1 MRKCNCSGHCGP
13 QPLNRREFIG
23 LVGAGAAATLL
34 GSPAWGAFELP
45 ADDWQQWRRELFA
58 PAKPRLY
65 LPDKHTD
72 ARMHLGGIGTGNF
85 EIGAD
90 GQLTTWQLFNT
101 LRDGQVPLHFLIRAG
116 ATTKL
121 LQTTGGPDWPRVRQI
136 EMTGEYP
143 VAVLRFRDADLPV
156 EVELTAFSPFAP
168 LDARFSSMPLAA
180 FVFRVKNPTKQKQ
193 TVSLAALMQ
202 NPVGYDA
209 AGENNGA
216 TNPCFGSNVNEVLR
230 EGGAVG
236 RSAPTAVGGYD
247 LLNLPGAG
255 GLFMRAEAGGE
266 PTLDKPV
273 TVWTGANL
281 KALHEPPP
289 DRPKNLTVEVLG
301 DPPPRADKLSDPTH
315 TVIWLE
321 EAGSDTP
328 EPLLRAA
335 QEAVQAGATLLFC
348 GRTMPLLEAYA
359 SWTGGKPVAEAVQRP
374 DIVFEDFEH
383 GYDKW
388 KVEGEAF
395 GKEPAHGTLP
405 NQNPVS
411 GFLGQGLVNSF
422 VGGDDATGRLIS
434 QPFTIERRFIRFLVG
449 GGHHANTQIRL
460 VLDGKVA
467 RATSGKDDEKLE
479 PAMWDVHEFE
489 GQTAHIEIVDEQQ
502 GGWGHIN
509 VDQIEFS
516 DMPGNRALVEL
527 LEGLLPARFS
537 GIRAAGDAGGGR
549 KAVRFENLVLQP
561 GATRSKAPD
570 GTTLLARPVGK
581 GKMVVAAGAVLE
593 PTRAGISHQRQPAYT
608 FVCALVGASY
618 TGSGGRQHPKAPGF
632 GTLALTAL
640 AGEVTIL
647 SPFDDWNETWE
658 LFAAHGRF
666 TSLDRGESNTP
677 TPIGRTVYGAV
688 AATVSVPAGKS
699 IEVPFLLAW
708 HYPNKYSAN
717 HAWMGCHYAT
727 QWPDARAVLREAV
740 TNFAALRGRTEQ
752 FRQTFYDS
760 TLPYWLLDCVA
771 ANAAILRHVGVV
783 FRIADGDVY
792 GWEGSNG
799 CCDPTCTHVWGYE
812 QSLSRLF
819 PALEKEMRR
828 IDFKHQQR
836 PDGGVNNRTEVP
848 SPPRPTGEHPFADGH
863 ASCIL
868 KAYREA
874 LNQPDDAFLKEYWP
888 HIKRAV
894 EYLIGRDAKT
904 AGGQPAGVLQ
914 DDQWNTYDEA
924 LHGVTTFIGG
934 YYLAALRAGEE
945 WGRRVGEGAAA
956 DRFQGIFE
964 KGQKQLVELCWNG
977 EYFQQHLPDYM
988 KRQGEVGP
996 GCMADQLLGQWW
1008 AHQLGLGYL
1017 LPKEMVVSALHAV
1030 FRYNFKSDLT
1040 GWPHAPRAFAGA
1052 KDKGLIVCTWPKG
1065 GRPANVLL
1073 YSDEVWTGIEYQAA
1087 GHMIYE
1093 GLIEEGFAIVKA
1105 ARDRYDGIPRPPI
1118 ARNPWNEIECG
1129 GHYARAMSSW
1139 SLLLALSGWEYDG
1152 PRQAL
1157 RVTPRHTPE
1166 NFKGFFAGPEG
1177 WGSLRQSREGAA
1189 QQNEIS
1195 VREGRLA
1202 VREITLSPTAAPKQ
1216 MKVECGGK
1224 AIRSA
1229 LSFKAGMVVVSLR
1242 RPVMVEAGQTLVARM
1257 G

>member
-1 MRKCNCSGHCGP
+1 
-13 QPLNRREFIG
+13 
-23 LVGAGAAATLL
+23 
-34 GSPAWGAFELP
+34 
-45 ADDWQQWRRELFA
+45 
-58 PAKPRLY
+58 
-65 LPDKHTD
+65 
-72 ARMHLGGIGTGNF
+72 
-85 EIGAD
+85 
-90 GQLTTWQLFNT
+90 
-101 LRDGQVPLHFLIRAG
+101 
-116 ATTKL
+116 
-121 LQTTGGPDWPRVRQI
+121 
-136 EMTGEYP
+136 
-143 VAVLRFRDADLPV
+143 
-156 EVELTAFSPFAP
+156 
-168 LDARFSSMPLAA
+168 
-180 FVFRVKNPTKQKQ
+180 
-193 TVSLAALMQ
+193 
-202 NPVGYDA
+202 
-209 AGENNGA
+209 
-216 TNPCFGSNVNEVLR
+216 
-230 EGGAVG
+230 
-236 RSAPTAVGGYD
+236 
-247 LLNLPGAG
+247 
-255 GLFMRAEAGGE
+255 
-266 PTLDKPV
+266 
-273 TVWTGANL
+273 
-281 KALHEPPP
+281 
-289 DRPKNLTVEVLG
+289 
-301 DPPPRADKLSDPTH
+301 
-315 TVIWLE
+315 
-321 EAGSDTP
+321 
-328 EPLLRAA
+328 
-335 QEAVQAGATLLFC
+335 
-348 GRTMPLLEAYA
+348 
-359 SWTGGKPVAEAVQRP
+359 
-374 DIVFEDFEH
+374 
-383 GYDKW
+383 
-388 KVEGEAF
+388 
-395 GKEPAHGTLP
+395 
-405 NQNPVS
+405 
-411 GFLGQGLVNSF
+411 
-422 VGGDDATGRLIS
+422 
-434 QPFTIERRFIRFLVG
+434 
-449 GGHHANTQIRL
+449 
-460 VLDGKVA
+460 
-467 RATSGKDDEKLE
+467 
-479 PAMWDVHEFE
+479 
-489 GQTAHIEIVDEQQ
+489 
-502 GGWGHIN
+502 
-509 VDQIEFS
+509 
-516 DMPGNRALVEL
+516 MPGNRALMQV
-527 LEGLLPARFS
+527 LEKLLPARFS
-537 GIRAAGDAGGGR
+537 AIRAEGDERAGTR
-549 KAVRFENLVLQP
+549 EVRYENLVLQP
-561 GATRSKAPD
+561 GASQSSAPD
-570 GTTLLARPVGK
+570 GNTLLWGPVGK
-581 GKMVVAAGAVLE
+581 GRVWVMPGAVLE
-593 PTRAGISHQRQPAYT
+593 PAQAGISQHRQPA
-608 FVCALVGASY
+608 FALVCGLVGAHY
-618 TGSGGRQHPKAPGF
+618 TTSEGPVVYTPSEGRQHPKAPGF
-632 GTLALTAL
+632 GTLALAAL
-640 AGEVTIL
+640 A
-647 SPFDDWNETWE
+647 DETTVLPAAEHRDEAWKV
-658 LFAAHGRF
+658 FAAEGRF
-666 TSLDRGESNTP
+666 TPLAGAKSSSP
-677 TPIGRTVYGAV
+677 TLPGRTVYGAV